1 MSWFVLMEMTLVAV
15 MTVYLAYHTHLVFAK
30 AKYRKIITTVIIGIL
45 IGLCLYNLIFFG
57 FLANAC
63 ICFVIFDIINLI
75 LYKTRFNRYFKF
87 IYQRGMVALAAS
99 VILSFYGIYNAKN
112 TVITTYDVI
121 INKSFVDKS
130 LMVVSD
136 IHLGTV
142 GLFYLVISM
151 MKGPPKMNL
160 IIHYR
165 YLKYWLVN
173 TLFIILKEI
182 MKLVSKVAHHLGNLI
197 LLRN

>member
-130 LMVVSD
+130 LMD
-136 IHLGTV
+136 I
-142 GLFYLVISM
+142 
-151 MKGPPKMNL
+151 
-160 IIHYR
+160 
-165 YLKYWLVN
+165 
-173 TLFIILKEI
+173 
-182 MKLVSKVAHHLGNLI
+182 
-197 LLRN
+197 RNYH

>member
-75 LYKTRFNRYFKF
+75 YIKLDL
-87 IYQRGMVALAAS
+87 I
-99 VILSFYGIYNAKN
+99 VILN
-112 TVITTYDVI
+112 
-121 INKSFVDKS
+121 
-130 LMVVSD
+130 
-136 IHLGTV
+136 
-142 GLFYLVISM
+142 
-151 MKGPPKMNL
+151 
-160 IIHYR
+160 
-165 YLKYWLVN
+165 
-173 TLFIILKEI
+173 LFINGEW
-182 MKLVSKVAHHLGNLI
+182 
-197 LLRN
+197 LLWLPVLF